1 MYAASPLWNG
11 QFPFSS
17 WKNKVNT
24 PGDKDFFVGDDAKY
38 KESIGRDDYGIEL
51 VSSSY
56 NEKKWERAMEA
67 CQKALDFALNEGGCR
82 LYGTEA
88 SDMTLYQTELG
99 NNDKWL
105 CAGKGG

>member
-1 MYAASPLWNG
+1 MQNDNKH
-11 QFPFSS
+11 SS

-67 CQKALDFALNEGGCR
+67 CQKAENPPAQEVLLPVWNI
-82 LYGTEA
+82 
-88 SDMTLYQTELG
+88 
-99 NNDKWL
+99 
-105 CAGKGG
+105 CAGIRPCILELIFLPVSPQINSLLCG